1 MKDEYVKKN
10 ITSVIGTLEQDD
22 ETNKF
27 FVRIENKDS
36 VEEVWVNDILNELIG
51 SQIKIYSE
59 ENKI

>member
-36 VEEVWVNDILNELIG
+36 IEEVWVNDVLNELIG

-59 ENKI
+59 ENRI

>member
-36 VEEVWVNDILNELIG
+36 VEEVWVNDVLNELIG

-59 ENKI
+59 ENRI

>member
-59 ENKI
+59 ENRI